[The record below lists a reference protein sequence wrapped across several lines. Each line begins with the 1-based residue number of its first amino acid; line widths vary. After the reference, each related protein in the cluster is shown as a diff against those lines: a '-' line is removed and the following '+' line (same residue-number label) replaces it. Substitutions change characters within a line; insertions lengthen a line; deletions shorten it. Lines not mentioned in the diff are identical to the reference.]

1 MAKEMSFQTR
11 LQKGNGDSAGLC
23 SSIRP
28 AISRFILG
36 ALATVTEATL
46 ETTLGVKQTLDLLVE
61 FGYTAR
67 PGYRNS
73 PAEHSN
79 IVCRGMGLL
88 CMTPYIHP
96 LTIEVLS
103 FRAVFCAPTTLFT
116 GVERDSCVYCEE
128 TSPDDKSRCPTNK
141 RQEVRGGSCGR
152 EIGTLGGRFRGGK
165 IHPGG
170 SQMHETE

>member
-23 SSIRP
+23 SSIRS

-36 ALATVTEATL
+36 ALATVTEAKL
-46 ETTLGVKQTLDLLVE
+46 ETMLGVKQTLDLLVKFE
-61 FGYTAR
+61 YTAK

-79 IVCRGMGLL
+79 IACRGMGLL

-103 FRAVFCAPTTLFT
+103 FRAVFCTHTTLCT
-116 GVERDSCVYCEE
+116 GVERESRVYCEE
-128 TSPDDKSRCPTNK
+128 ASPDDKKSMP
-141 RQEVRGGSCGR
+141 
-152 EIGTLGGRFRGGK
+152 
-165 IHPGG
+165 H
-170 SQMHETE
+170 